1 MLKLAMTASLRSRR
15 DRGPRRLMAG
25 FTLIEVLIAILI
37 FSIGV
42 LGLVGLQ
49 ASLVRAQANSKMRSD
64 AAYLATDLV
73 SQMWADARNLE
84 SYSNCASYAPC
95 EAWRNKVGQ
104 ILPQGAPTV
113 AVNAGTGVVTLTINW
128 QPPNEVV
135 HTFATSTSINPN
147 PPPTP

>member
-1 MLKLAMTASLRSRR
+1 MLKLAVTSPPCARR
-15 DRGPRRLMAG
+15 GRGPRRLVAG

-49 ASLVRAQANSKMRSD
+49 ASLVRAQANTKMRSD
-64 AAYLATDLV
+64 AAFLATDLI

-104 ILPQGAPTV
+104 TLPQGAPTV
-113 AVNAGTGVVTLTINW
+113 AVNRDTGVVTLTIDW

-135 HTFATSTSINPN
+135 HTFATSTSINP
-147 PPPTP
+147 

>member
-1 MLKLAMTASLRSRR
+1 MLKLVLTPSLRARR
-15 DRGPRRLMAG
+15 NPRRLAAG

-49 ASLVRAQANSKMRSD
+49 ASLVRAQANTKMRSD

-73 SQMWADARNLE
+73 SQMWADARNLAA
-84 SYSNCASYAPC
+84 YNNCAGYAPC

-104 ILPQGAPTV
+104 VLPQGAPTLSV
-113 AVNAGTGVVTLTINW
+113 DGTTGVVTLTIDW

-135 HTFATSTSINPN
+135 HTFTTSTSINPN
-147 PPPTP
+147 P